1 MAGQAT
7 KAAITKAHRVRGEYG
22 LDLEGPVPDLLD
34 LAERHCGVPVV
45 IAETLPGDLAGAYLP
60 RNGVPV
66 ILLNGADSASRLRF
80 TLAHELGHHVFHDD
94 RSEDTHAGIVTS
106 GHWIEVR
113 ANAFAA
119 ELLVPAPAVVAWMA
133 GRAASIDTAVELANA
148 FGTSTVASA
157 IRLHTAGL
165 ATRTEVRALRAE
177 IEADDGLLYKQLD
190 YEDSISAA
198 RCHLPRTPNANS
210 VLAMRLPA
218 ERVARQLG
226 RQTTEVASALALVA
240 PGEEKVV

>member
-1 MAGQAT
+1 M
-7 KAAITKAHRVRGEYG
+7 
-22 LDLEGPVPDLLD
+22 
-34 LAERHCGVPVV
+34 
-45 IAETLPGDLAGAYLP
+45 
-60 RNGVPV
+60 
-66 ILLNGADSASRLRF
+66 NGADSASRLRF

-119 ELLVPAPAVVAWMA
+119 ELLAPAPAVVAWMA
-133 GRAASIDTAVELANA
+133 GRAASIDTIVELANA

-157 IRLHTAGL
+157 IRLETAGL
-165 ATRTEVRALRAE
+165 ATTTEIQALRAE
-177 IEADDGLLYKQLD
+177 IEADAGLLYAKLD

-198 RCHLPRTPNANS
+198 RRHLPRTPNANS

-226 RQTTEVASALALVA
+226 RQTTEVATALALVA
-240 PGEEKVV
+240 PGEEEVV